1 MVSTTRLK
9 LLLSPRI
16 NKFLILKPP
25 PNNILL
31 LRNINQPL
39 LPNNLLIQIRLFP
52 QILLRITLPIPPLHI
67 HRIINSLFFL
77 TFPLICLLILC
88 RFSHSK
94 VLCQRVCENL
104 FLDNGVHFLG
114 AGRHGFGE
122 VSCLF
127 WLWGEITDFG
137 FSLRDNLG
145 FNVFSVL
152 GV

>member
-25 PNNILL
+25 PNNILP

-52 QILLRITLPIPPLHI
+52 QILLGIRLAVPPLHI
-67 HRIINSLFFL
+67 HRIINSLFFVD
-77 TFPLICLLILC
+77 FPTVCLLILC

-104 FLDNGVHFLG
+104 FLDNWVHFLG

-122 VSCLF
+122 VSRLF
-127 WLWGEITDFG
+127 WLWGKITDYG